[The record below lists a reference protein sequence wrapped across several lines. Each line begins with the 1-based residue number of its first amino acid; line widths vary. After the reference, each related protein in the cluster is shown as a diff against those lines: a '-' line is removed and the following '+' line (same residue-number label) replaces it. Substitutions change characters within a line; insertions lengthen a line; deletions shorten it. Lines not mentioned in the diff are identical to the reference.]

1 MTALQG
7 ALRMMTDASRRFLS
21 DIGGLTYLCVETA
34 AAALKPPLQ
43 IRETI
48 RQMDEIGTKSLSI
61 VSITALFT
69 GMVLALQTAVGLTR
83 FGAKLYVGSIVSMA
97 MVRELGPT
105 LTAVILAGR
114 VGAGITAEL
123 GSMAVTEQ
131 VDALRSIGASPVQ
144 KLVVPRVLACILVLP
159 ALTVLADALG
169 IFGGMVIGT
178 SELHVNW
185 HFYLRTVR
193 DTLVIQD
200 VMSGIGKSPFFGFI
214 IGTIACYNGLSTR
227 GGTQGVGR
235 ATTKTVV
242 SASIAILVS
251 DFFLTKLFLLL

>member
-1 MTALQG
+1 MTALQD
-7 ALRMMTDASRRFLS
+7 AYRLVMDASRRFLS
-21 DIGGLTYLCVETA
+21 DLGGLTYLCGETA
-34 AAALKPPLQ
+34 LAALRPPFQ
-43 IRETI
+43 IRETV
-48 RQMDEIGTKSLSI
+48 RQMDEIGNKSLSI
-61 VSITALFT
+61 VAITALFT

-131 VDALRSIGASPVQ
+131 VDALRSIGASPIQ
-144 KLVVPRVLACILVLP
+144 KLVVPRVMACIIVLP
-159 ALTVLADALG
+159 ALTVLADVLG

-178 SELHVNW
+178 TELHVNW
-185 HFYLRTVR
+185 HFYIRTVR
-193 DTLVIQD
+193 DTLVLDD
-200 VMSGIGKSPFFGFI
+200 VMSGLGKSPFFGLI
-214 IGTIACYNGLSTR
+214 IGTIACFNGLQTR
-227 GGTQGVGR
+227 GGTEGVGR

-242 SASIAILVS
+242 TASIAILVS

>member
-1 MTALQG
+1 MTALQD
-7 ALRMMTDASRRFLS
+7 ALRTMMGASRRFLS
-21 DIGGLTYLCVETA
+21 DVGGLSYLCVETA
-34 AAALKPPLQ
+34 VAALKPPLQ
-43 IRETI
+43 IRETV

-131 VDALRSIGASPVQ
+131 VDALRSIGASPIQ

-159 ALTVLADALG
+159 VLTVLADVLG

-227 GGTQGVGR
+227 GGTEGVGR